1 MSRVLVRPTVR
12 ASVGS
17 GDGMRLNAGDPAVH
31 YRDIVN
37 SLHLAVLVVDAEL
50 TVQYANLRFYQF
62 FGAREEETLGQ
73 SLFAIQEEI
82 WNKPSVRPLLE
93 AVMPHDVAINGLTL
107 EQTFPV
113 IGERILNLSAR
124 RIVRDGAST
133 DQMLVL
139 LEDVTRYERDTKAT
153 EESLQKSNAMMT
165 EVHHRVK
172 NNLASILSMLR
183 IESRSV
189 EDAGSKDVL
198 ERIAL
203 RVDSMASL
211 YELLAINENTG
222 AVPLLPYFESL
233 CRAIEA
239 ISGGSLAGWSIDVGG
254 DNAVVS
260 VDDAISIGAIVNELV
275 ANAAKYAFH
284 ASQDIGRIRVDVREK
299 GGELVVVVA
308 DNGGGFDKGNVDPK
322 STGLGMKL
330 VDLYLG
336 AMGGSMVRDTGD
348 GGTTCTL
355 LIPYQDHSREIA
367 SAGFRTR
374 AERPSSRL
382 GGSFSDVL
390 QMKPGRAV
398 SAEPSR

>member
-1 MSRVLVRPTVR
+1 MR
-12 ASVGS
+12 ASAS
-17 GDGMRLNAGDPAVH
+17 DPTVH

-37 SLHLAVLVVDAEL
+37 SLHLAVLVADASL
-50 TVQYANLRFYQF
+50 TIQYANLRFYQF
-62 FGAREEETLGQ
+62 FGTREEETLGE

-93 AVMPHDVAINGLTL
+93 AVLPHDVSINGLVL

-113 IGERILNLSAR
+113 IGARILNLSAR

-133 DQMLVL
+133 DQMLIL
-139 LEDVTRYERDTKAT
+139 LEDVTTLERDTKAT
-153 EESLQKSNAMMT
+153 EESLLKSNAMMT

-183 IESRSV
+183 IESRSID
-189 EDAGSKDVL
+189 DASGKDVL

-239 ISGGSLAGWSIDVGG
+239 ISGGSQAGWSIDVGG

-284 ASQDIGRIRVDVREK
+284 GAQDIGRIRVDVREK
-299 GGELVVVVA
+299 GGELVIVVD
-308 DNGGGFDKGNVDPK
+308 DNGVGFDKGNVDPK

-330 VDLYLG
+330 VDMYLG
-336 AMGGSMVRDTGD
+336 AMGGTIERETGD

-355 LIPYQDHSREIA
+355 YIPYQDKSREIA
-367 SAGFRTR
+367 SDGFRTR
-374 AERPSSRL
+374 AERPSRM
-382 GGSFSDVL
+382 GGSSSEVL
-390 QMKPGRAV
+390 QMKTGRA
-398 SAEPSR
+398 SPAAEPSR